1 MAGVDA
7 INTTLEVIIFAGAIN
22 LGQSWWTL
30 LTLFASSCT
39 FYLTTWEEYHTGTLY
54 LGIVSGPVE
63 GVLTLCTL
71 YALTAITGGSFW
83 QKPMLETLG
92 LPIPDFLPEVL
103 GNMPFNRWYLLYGS
117 ILLTFNIFQSSQNV
131 IHARRSKGLT
141 IFPALAGLAPFFITW
156 MTIPIWCYLRPEILG
171 EHILPF
177 IFFIGA
183 SFAYQVGLVIVAHL
197 TKSPYPYFNILLLPI
212 FAGTLDAL
220 GPFLQER
227 FGKDVF
233 GWPSALGG
241 GPYAIAYVFGC
252 LGLSIGVYG
261 SFVVDVITNICGFLD
276 IWCLTI
282 KHPWD
287 PKEEK
292 SQKSH

>member
-63 GVLTLCTL
+63 GVLTLCAL

-117 ILLTFNIFQSSQNV
+117 ILLTFNIFQ
-131 IHARRSKGLT
+131 R
-141 IFPALAGLAPFFITW
+141 
-156 MTIPIWCYLRPEILG
+156 
-171 EHILPF
+171 
-177 IFFIGA
+177 
-183 SFAYQVGLVIVAHL
+183 
-197 TKSPYPYFNILLLPI
+197 
-212 FAGTLDAL
+212 
-220 GPFLQER
+220 
-227 FGKDVF
+227 
-233 GWPSALGG
+233 
-241 GPYAIAYVFGC
+241 
-252 LGLSIGVYG
+252 
-261 SFVVDVITNICGFLD
+261 
-276 IWCLTI
+276 
-282 KHPWD
+282 
-287 PKEEK
+287 
-292 SQKSH
+292 